1 MCLLRSILEE
11 NPMAKQVEGLKVEIL
26 HKLSSHEAWL
36 DHCRPL
42 LHVLDQ
48 LLHPNDE
55 LLLVSK
61 NLLLLFPKKQTRFSI
76 HT

>member
-26 HKLSSHEAWL
+26 HKLSSHEAWV

-42 LHVLDQ
+42 LLDQ

-61 NLLLLFPKKQTRFSI
+61 NLLLLFPIKQTRFSI